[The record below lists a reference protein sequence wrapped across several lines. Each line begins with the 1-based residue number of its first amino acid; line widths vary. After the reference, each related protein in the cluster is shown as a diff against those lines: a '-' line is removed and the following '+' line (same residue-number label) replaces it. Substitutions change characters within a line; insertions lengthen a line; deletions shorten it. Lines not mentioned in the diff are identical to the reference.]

1 MRILLA
7 LSLLILLMAACA
19 SGLTES
25 EVREIIQEHSTPG
38 PAGPQGERGLAGD
51 PGLRENLA
59 LPVKEA
65 LRVNRE

>member
-7 LSLLILLMAACA
+7 LSLLILLMVACA
-19 SGLTES
+19 SGLTEP

-38 PAGPQGERGLAGD
+38 PAGPQGERGWPEIPA
-51 PGLRENLA
+51 LRENLA
-59 LPVKEA
+59 LPVKGA